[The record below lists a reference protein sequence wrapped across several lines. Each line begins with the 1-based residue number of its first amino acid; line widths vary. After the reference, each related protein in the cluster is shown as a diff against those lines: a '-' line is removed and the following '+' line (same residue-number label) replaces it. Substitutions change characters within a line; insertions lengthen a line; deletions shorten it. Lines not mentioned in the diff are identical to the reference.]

1 MKRIYIFALSML
13 PLMGMQAQD
22 TYLNDRATNTSDVI
36 GTARYVGMGGA
47 MGALGADISAISNN
61 PASIGLMRRG
71 TLSFTLGGQINDA
84 KPAFG
89 DSRGSFTFDQIGFV
103 LPFGDVSDDTRL
115 NFAFNYQKKINYNQ
129 GIYTSQNLGG
139 LSQGDMFAWIANS
152 IYRQNDKGEYYFDSP
167 FYDNLYLAG
176 FFGEYTN
183 DRGDTYFRNVNAGE
197 TGYYYRN
204 SSGSLQGYDFNLSG
218 SVSDRWFWGLT
229 FGIDHMIYRHHAS
242 YEEVGDDSY
251 ILYQDQKLKGHG
263 FNIKAGAIIRPIE
276 DSPLRFGLAVET
288 PSWYVLKHTAEAGLS
303 VIDNQ
308 GRYTQAA
315 YMDDDNYLE
324 YNVYAPWKFRASLG
338 STVEDYLAWDVEY
351 EYAMNNYTKMG
362 YPDNYDDYY
371 YEDGSAISMEKDQAM
386 NEMTKANIRGVHN
399 IRAGLELKP
408 LDKVAVRIGYN
419 FFSKPYKDG
428 ARLDQT
434 CNTPAYDWSTSTE
447 YINLGATHLF
457 TLGVGYQG
465 KHFFADLAYKYRVQR
480 GDYYS
485 FDDQF
490 TSLNES
496 FIDENP
502 QLAGKTLS
510 PTEVNLDRH
519 NIAVTLGYRF

>member
-1 MKRIYIFALSML
+1 MKRYILFALMAL
-13 PLMGMQAQD
+13 PVIGAQAQD

-89 DSRGSFTFDQIGFV
+89 DSRGAFTFDQIGIVF
-103 LPFGDVSDDTRL
+103 PFGDVGDETRL

-129 GIYTSQNLGG
+129 GIFTQQKLGG

-152 IYRQNDKGEYYFDSP
+152 TFKEGNDGYYFDSP
-167 FYDNLYLAG
+167 FYDNLYTAG
-176 FFGEYTN
+176 FFSEFTN
-183 DRGDTYFRNVNAGE
+183 QAGDSYFRNVNAGE
-197 TGYYYRN
+197 TGIYYRN
-204 SSGSLQGYDFNLSG
+204 SSGSLQAFDFNLSG

-229 FGIDHMIYRHHAS
+229 FGIDHMIYTHSAS
-242 YEEVGDDSY
+242 YEEIGDDSY
-251 ILYQDQKLKGHG
+251 ILYQDQKLKGNG
-263 FNIKAGAIIRPIE
+263 LNIKAGTIIRPIE
-276 DSPLRFGLAVET
+276 DSPFRFGLAVET
-288 PSWYVLKHTAEAGLS
+288 PTWNVLRHTGMAALS
-303 VIDNQ
+303 VLNEQ
-308 GRYTQAA
+308 GNYTKAS

-324 YNVYAPWKFRASLG
+324 YNVYTPWKFRASLG
-338 STVEDYLAWDVEY
+338 STIEDYFAWDVEY
-351 EYAMNNYTKMG
+351 EYSMNNYTKMG
-362 YPDNYDDYY
+362 YPDNSDYY
-371 YEDGSAISMEKDQAM
+371 DYDGSAISMNKDRAM
-386 NEMTKANIRGVHN
+386 NEMTHANIKGVHN
-399 IRAGLELKP
+399 VRAGFEVKP
-408 LDKVAVRIGYN
+408 ISKLALRGGYN
-419 FFSKPYKDG
+419 FFSKPYKKG

-457 TLGVGYQG
+457 TLGIGYQG

-480 GDYYS
+480 GDFYA

-496 FIDENP
+496 FIFENP
-502 QLAGKTLS
+502 NLAGVTLQ